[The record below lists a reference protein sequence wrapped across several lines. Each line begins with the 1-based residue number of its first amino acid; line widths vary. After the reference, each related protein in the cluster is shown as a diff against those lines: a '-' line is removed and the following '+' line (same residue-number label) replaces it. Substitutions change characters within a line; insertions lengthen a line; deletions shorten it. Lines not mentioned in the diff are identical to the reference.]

1 MIMMMKKRRGMT
13 IAELLISILIFS
25 IFLIVLF
32 SALNI
37 VINAMETQ
45 DMIVSK
51 LYTAS
56 KINFLF
62 GILEDEFKWLGSFG
76 KGVSTLGGAFDVS
89 NSKGFEVK
97 PTPGSSDVIFDYQ
110 YAVIENFVLQKQ
122 EDDVYEVVFPN
133 ATATVVGGE
142 YFVILSDEQM
152 NTAAT
157 ATINSMS
164 DFSPGATDATVTITP
179 SHDATR
185 IYFVRIR
192 GDNFDT
198 KPTDENG
205 NPDNLEQLVRGNFFY
220 NHEKST
226 IYLNTRKGFSAFNST
241 MTVLDDVEA
250 FEMNFYDSS
259 ISTWTTTPS
268 DYGDVSAIKTIITV
282 SIPVSESIKRRCVD
296 NPEMI
301 QLTKSR
307 VFWLPP
313 DEDL

>member
-1 MIMMMKKRRGMT
+1 
-13 IAELLISILIFS
+13 
-25 IFLIVLF
+25 
-32 SALNI
+32 
-37 VINAMETQ
+37 
-45 DMIVSK
+45 
-51 LYTAS
+51 
-56 KINFLF
+56 
-62 GILEDEFKWLGSFG
+62 
-76 KGVSTLGGAFDVS
+76 
-89 NSKGFEVK
+89 
-97 PTPGSSDVIFDYQ
+97 
-110 YAVIENFVLQKQ
+110 
-122 EDDVYEVVFPN
+122 
-133 ATATVVGGE
+133 
-142 YFVILSDEQM
+142 
-152 NTAAT
+152 
-157 ATINSMS
+157 SMS

-192 GDNFDT
+192 RDNFDT

-220 NHEKST
+220 NHEESK

-241 MTVLDDVEA
+241 MTVLDGVEA
-250 FEMNFYDSS
+250 FEINFYDSS

-268 DYGDVSAIKTIITV
+268 DYEDVTAIKTVITV
-282 SIPVSESIKRRCVD
+282 NIPVSESIKKRCEE